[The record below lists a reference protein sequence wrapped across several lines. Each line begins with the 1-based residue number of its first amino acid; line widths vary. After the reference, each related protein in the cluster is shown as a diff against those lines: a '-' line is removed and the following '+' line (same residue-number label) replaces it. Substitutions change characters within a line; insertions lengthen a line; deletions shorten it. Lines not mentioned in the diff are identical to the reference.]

1 MTTDWSKTWAGQN
14 GWYDGYDST
23 NLGNFHDI
31 STLTGA
37 EREAAIASA
46 REGMV
51 GLLEQK
57 GVTRAQILDPTTDV
71 GRFYQS
77 QMDSATAGGETSL
90 RDAYQATAQHTTSNL
105 DRGNKWGADDNKYI
119 GRSFLDNIANLTDTQ
134 VKLTARTN
142 DNMVRQLFKHGFDR
156 EGTEEG
162 IKYWTDK
169 IGKTDEFGKTWDIQ
183 EVAKSFSL
191 SEEANIRSAFS
202 DEYGRDI
209 RDEGLEYWMN
219 TSGDVE
225 AGPNANHGDF
235 DASELVLASLQNRDD
250 YEQVETSIRDAGWDF
265 LGQASNQAQRDTM
278 PTLGDNKLFTAMEN
292 DQVVDWVNKIHKNEM
307 TLDEVIARPELN
319 EEGTEIA
326 KPAGILYDRGDRMDA
341 FNEYDKDDSGDQATG
356 MGRFASLQE
365 VQKTIDDGETPD
377 DIRERLS
384 KTTWD
389 SLTQEEDKEVGKEG
403 LSTSGTLA
411 QQAAE
416 GFESTPFK
424 ELRQEEARANLAPHE
439 TWASTMQAYYKKQH
453 DDKKE
458 VKSAWRPTVPDK
470 PGIPDKMPV
479 AESEIDY
486 MPNTQA
492 DPFSKTPYGAA
503 KQAFDTEKSKTQ
515 TPTQLASPTVAQ
527 RFTGTSAKG
536 VKMKRSKASRMGTI
550 RGTKQ
555 LGREQQTKSLNI

>member
-23 NLGNFHDI
+23 NLGNFVDI

-37 EREAAIASA
+37 EREAAITSA
-46 REGMV
+46 REEMV

-77 QMDSATAGGETSL
+77 QMDAATAGGETSL
-90 RDAYQATAQHTTSNL
+90 KDAYQATAQHTTSDL
-105 DRGNKWGADDNKYI
+105 DRGNKWGADDNKFI
-119 GRSFLDNIANLTDTQ
+119 GRSFLDNIASLDAETIKQLGHSDEH
-134 VKLTARTN
+134 
-142 DNMVRQLFKHGFDR
+142 MVEQLFKHGFDR
-156 EGTEEG
+156 EGKEEG

-183 EVAKSFSL
+183 EVAKSFAQ
-191 SEEANIRSAFS
+191 SEEANIRNAFS
-202 DEYGRDI
+202 DEYGRDV
-209 RDEGLEYWMN
+209 RDEGLEYWLH
-219 TSGDVE
+219 TSGDAE
-225 AGPNANHGDF
+225 AGPDAHHGDF

-278 PTLGDNKLFTAMEN
+278 PTLGDNQLFTAMEN
-292 DQVVDWVNKIHKNEM
+292 NKVVEWVKAIQDGEM

-326 KPAGILYDRGDRMDA
+326 KPAGILHDRGDRMDA
-341 FNEYDKDDSGDQATG
+341 FNSYDTDDSGDQATG
-356 MGRFASLQE
+356 MGRFASLQDIQE
-365 VQKTIDDGETPD
+365 TIDEGETPD

-389 SLTQEEDKEVGKEG
+389 SLTQEEDKVVGPG
-403 LSTSGTLA
+403 PDDGDGTGDGHGTSGDLA
-411 QQAAE
+411 EQAMD
-416 GFESTPFK
+416 FESTQFK
-424 ELRQEEARANLAPHE
+424 DLREEEARAGLAPHE
-439 TWASTMQAYYKKQH
+439 TWASTMQAYYKKQR

-492 DPFSKTPYGAA
+492 DPFSKTPYGDA

-555 LGREQQTKSLNI
+555 LG